1 MMRSFA
7 LLILAFA
14 MAGCSSSADTD
25 DLRRFVDDTLS
36 KPRGRIEPI
45 PVFKPYESFNYSSAG
60 IRSPFELPVVVDE
73 TVQLDKD
80 VSNIRP
86 DDNRPK
92 EHLEQ
97 FGFNELA
104 MVGTLKGSDGDLWV
118 LVRDGDG
125 GVVRIQEGNYLGQNH
140 GKVVSVSDYRINL
153 IEIVP
158 NGMGG
163 WIERPRT
170 MVLEGL
176 SGD

>member
-1 MMRSFA
+1 MKKFIVLCWFFVLS
-7 LLILAFA
+7 
-14 MAGCSSSADTD
+14 GCSSSADVS
-25 DLRRFVDDTLS
+25 DLQQFVDDTLA

-60 IRSPFELPVVVDE
+60 VRSPFELPVIVDE
-73 TVQLDKD
+73 TVQIEKD
-80 VSNIRP
+80 ASNIRP

-97 FGFNELA
+97 FDFNELV
-104 MVGTLKGSDGDLWV
+104 MVGTLKGGTGALWV

-125 GVVRIQEGNYLGQNH
+125 GVVRIKEGNYLGQNH
-140 GKVVSVSDYRINL
+140 GRVVSVSDYRISL
-153 IEIVP
+153 VEIVP

-176 SGD
+176 SGE